1 VSARAGRLAGKRALV
16 TGASSGIGE
25 AAARA
30 FVREGAHV
38 VLAARTPGPL
48 EEVARKLGE
57 AATAHPADVSDPLQ
71 VAELVDE
78 TVRLLGG
85 LDVVVHSAGIS
96 KPAPLEELTA
106 ERWREVIDVN
116 LSGCFYVC
124 REAGLRMRELGGGV
138 IVNVASESSILG
150 EPAYVAYC
158 ASKGGVLTLT
168 RALAAELAPTV
179 RVNAVCP
186 GSVDTPMLR
195 RDFASLPDPEYAMQ
209 ATAHRIALGRF
220 AQPDEVAAAIVF
232 LAAEATFATGC
243 GLALDGGT
251 TATLPA
257 MVSGAGSG

>member
-1 VSARAGRLAGKRALV
+1 MSGRLAGRRAIV

-30 FVREGAHV
+30 LVREGASA
-38 VLAARTPGPL
+38 VLVARTPGPL
-48 EEVARKLGE
+48 ETVAQALGPT
-57 AATAHPADVSDPLQ
+57 ATAYPADVSDPAK
-71 VAELVDE
+71 VSAMVVEAE
-78 TVRLLGG
+78 RRLGG
-85 LDVVVHSAGIS
+85 LDLVVHSAGIS
-96 KPAPLEELTA
+96 NPAPLEDLTP

-124 REAGLRMRELGGGV
+124 REAGLRMRELGGGA
-138 IVNVASESSILG
+138 IVNVASESSVLG
-150 EPAYVAYC
+150 EPTYVAYC

-195 RDFASLPDPEYAMQ
+195 RDFASLPDPEYAMR
-209 ATAHRIALGRF
+209 ATAGRIGLRRF
-220 AQPDEVAAAIVF
+220 ATPDEVAAAIVF
-232 LAAEATFATGC
+232 LAADATFATGC

-251 TATLPA
+251 TAMLAP
-257 MVSGAGSG
+257 MIAGEP